1 MNRMKNFL
9 YTYKYEVLLFA
20 LMQHLFSG
28 IFVPDLSNYHKAIW
42 LINIVFLG
50 VASIGVFIQKE
61 KRKKIIQNI
70 LLLLV
75 ALFTIALPFYN
86 TILNFKV
93 AVNVV
98 YIVFFS
104 FIFWELLKFLIRPSH
119 IDFNV
124 ISAAACGYFLLIEI
138 SVFIMQNHFYL
149 NPNSFKGIDTTSP
162 FASFIDLVYFSSIT
176 FTSIGFGDI
185 IPNSHQTK
193 LFTAFIGIVGQFYTV
208 VLVGILISK
217 FSSKEKE

>member
-1 MNRMKNFL
+1 MKNFL

>member
-1 MNRMKNFL
+1 MDRIRNFL

-20 LMQHLFSG
+20 LLQHLFSG
-28 IFVPDLSNYHKAIW
+28 VLVPDLSGYAKGVW
-42 LINIVFLG
+42 FINVLFLG
-50 VASIGVFIQKE
+50 VASIGVFIQKD
-61 KRKKIIQNI
+61 KRKRRIRNV
-70 LLLLV
+70 LLLLI
-75 ALFTIALPFYN
+75 ALFTVALPFYN
-86 TILNFKV
+86 TNLGFKV
-93 AVNVV
+93 AVNII

-119 IDFNV
+119 IDYNI

-149 NPNSFKGIDTTSP
+149 NPHSFKGIDTTSP

-217 FSSKEKE
+217 FSSQKE